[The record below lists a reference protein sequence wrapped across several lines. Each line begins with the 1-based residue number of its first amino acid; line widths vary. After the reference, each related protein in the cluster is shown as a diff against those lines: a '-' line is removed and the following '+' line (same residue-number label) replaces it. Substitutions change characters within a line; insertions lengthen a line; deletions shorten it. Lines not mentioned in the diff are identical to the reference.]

1 MPQFPADPADLGR
14 RLLAW
19 YDAGHRDLPW
29 RPAPHALG
37 EPYRVWLSE
46 VMLQQTTVAAV
57 IPYYRAFLDRW
68 PTVADLAAAPDA
80 EVMAAWAGLGYYSR
94 ARNLLACARAVAA
107 GPGGAFPRTEAELR
121 ALPGLGP
128 YTAAAVAAIAFG
140 QPVAAVDGNVE
151 RVLSRVFDDP
161 TPLPAFKVRARA
173 LAQALVPPDR
183 PGDFAQ
189 AAIDLG
195 AVICRP
201 RNPDCLI
208 CPWRDACRARAA
220 GTVGSRPV
228 RAEKAE
234 RPHRLGFAYWVE
246 SVRGV
251 WLVRRPPKGLL
262 GGMLALPC
270 GPWAAEAVP
279 LPLPRD
285 WPATLLNA
293 PVRHVF
299 THFSLDLTVVKVQAP
314 GDPAAAFGEG
324 FWGTAADLEG
334 LPTVM
339 QKVRQRA
346 QENSR

>member
-1 MPQFPADPADLGR
+1 
-14 RLLAW
+14 
-19 YDAGHRDLPW
+19 
-29 RPAPHALG
+29 
-37 EPYRVWLSE
+37 
-46 VMLQQTTVAAV
+46 MLQQTTVAAV

-107 GPGGAFPRTEAELR
+107 RPGGDFPRTEAALR

-140 QPVAAVDGNVE
+140 LRVAAVDGNVE
-151 RVLSRVFDDP
+151 RVLSRVFDDA
-161 TPLPAFKVRARA
+161 TPLPAFKPRARA
-173 LAQALVPPDR
+173 LAQALVPEDR

-208 CPWRDACRARAA
+208 CPWRSACAA
-220 GTVGSRPV
+220 HRHGTVAQRPM
-228 RAEKAE
+228 RPEKAQ

-246 SVRGV
+246 GEHGV

-270 GPWAAEAVP
+270 GEWAAEAKP
-279 LPLPRD
+279 LPLPQGWR
-285 WPATLLNA
+285 ATSLNA

-299 THFSLDLTVVKVQAP
+299 THFSLDLTVVRVSAA
-314 GDPAAAFGEG
+314 GDPAPVFGEG
-324 FWGTAADLEG
+324 FWGTSVDLEG

-339 QKVRQRA
+339 QKVRKRA
-346 QENSR
+346 EETSR

>member
-1 MPQFPADPADLGR
+1 MAETPPVPADLSR

-29 RPAPHALG
+29 RPQPHALG
-37 EPYRVWLSE
+37 EPYGVWLSE

-57 IPYYRAFLDRW
+57 IPYYRAFLERW
-68 PTVADLAAAPDA
+68 PTVADLAAASDA

-94 ARNLLACARAVAA
+94 ARNLLACARAVAVR
-107 GPGGAFPRTEAELR
+107 PGGAFPRTEAELR

-140 QPVAAVDGNVE
+140 QQAAAVDGNVE
-151 RVLSRVFDDP
+151 RVLSRVFDDA
-161 TPLPAFKVRARA
+161 TPLPAFKPKARV
-173 LAQALVPPDR
+173 LAQALVPADR

-195 AVICRP
+195 AVVCRP

-208 CPWRDACRARAA
+208 CPWRDACRARAN
-220 GTVGSRPV
+220 GTVALRPV
-228 RAEKAE
+228 RPEKPE

-246 SVRGV
+246 SEHGV

-270 GPWAAEAVP
+270 GDWTAEAVP
-279 LPLPRD
+279 LALPKGWR
-285 WPATLLNA
+285 ATILNA

-299 THFSLDLTVVKVQAP
+299 THFSLDLTVVRVGAA
-314 GDPAAAFGEG
+314 GDPALVFGEG
-324 FWGTAADLEG
+324 FWGTAADLAG

-339 QKVRQRA
+339 QKVRRRA
-346 QENSR
+346 EESSK

>member
-1 MPQFPADPADLGR
+1 MPETRPDPADLSR

-29 RPAPHALG
+29 RPAPRALG

-107 GPGGAFPRTEAELR
+107 RPDGGFPRTEAALR

-151 RVLSRVFDDP
+151 RVLSRVFDDA
-161 TPLPAFKVRARA
+161 TPLPAFKPRARA
-173 LAQALVPPDR
+173 LAQDLVPEDR

-208 CPWRDACRARAA
+208 CPWRSACAA
-220 GTVGSRPV
+220 HRHGTVAQRPV
-228 RAEKAE
+228 RPEKAQ

-246 SVRGV
+246 GEHGV

-270 GPWAAEAVP
+270 GEWAAEAKP
-279 LPLPRD
+279 LPLPQGWR
-285 WPATLLNA
+285 ATPLNV

-299 THFSLDLTVVKVQAP
+299 THFSLDLTVVRVSAA
-314 GDPAAAFGEG
+314 GDPAPVFGEG
-324 FWGTAADLEG
+324 FWGASADLEG

-339 QKVRQRA
+339 QKVRKRA
-346 QENSR
+346 EETSR